1 MELIAIA
8 LVMYWGYSK
17 IKNQLRGDD
26 MSVKDFEERIKNIE
40 KGGKEPERE
49 EKRNTKEKKEELFKV
64 KEKAKTMLA
73 KAVSDDDI
81 EKAAEFL
88 YLWIDIENELNK
100 MAKKETKK
108 AQNTDK
114 TSLGYKIG
122 SSIGNII
129 GGIRDGISRL

>member
-40 KGGKEPERE
+40 KGEKEPEKE
-49 EKRNTKEKKEELFKV
+49 EKRNTKEELFKV
-64 KEKAKTMLA
+64 KEKAKTMLT

-100 MAKKETKK
+100 MTKKETKK
-108 AQNTDK
+108 PRILIKPAWVIK
-114 TSLGYKIG
+114 
-122 SSIGNII
+122 
-129 GGIRDGISRL
+129 

>member
-8 LVMYWGYSK
+8 LVMCWGYSK

-40 KGGKEPERE
+40 KGGKGPERE
-49 EKRNTKEKKEELFKV
+49 EKRNTKEELFKV

-73 KAVSDDDI
+73 KAVSDDNI

-100 MAKKETKK
+100 MTKKETKK

>member
-1 MELIAIA
+1 MELIAVA

-26 MSVKDFEERIKNIE
+26 MSKDFEERIKNIE

-49 EKRNTKEKKEELFKV
+49 EKRNTKEELFKV

-100 MAKKETKK
+100 MTKKETKK